1 MSESGF
7 SGFTGCDGKIVF
19 GKWGFFLSE
28 SGFSGFTG
36 CDGKIVF
43 GKWGFWEVGIF

>member
-19 GKWGFFLSE
+19 E
-28 SGFSGFTG
+28 EVV
-36 CDGKIVF
+36 IF
-43 GKWGFWEVGIF
+43 GSWDILKMLFYALL

>member
-19 GKWGFFLSE
+19 EEVVIFF
-28 SGFSGFTG
+28 
-36 CDGKIVF
+36 V
-43 GKWGFWEVGIF
+43 